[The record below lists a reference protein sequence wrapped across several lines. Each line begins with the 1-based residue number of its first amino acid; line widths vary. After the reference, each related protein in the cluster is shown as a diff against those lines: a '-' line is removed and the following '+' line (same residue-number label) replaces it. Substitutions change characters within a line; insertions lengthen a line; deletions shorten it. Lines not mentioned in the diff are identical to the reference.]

1 MRIGRKKKS
10 CWLVVWV
17 LLEHSKRQCKSKV
30 MGSSFAT
37 QFFKFVLFQSLQE
50 STLVLH
56 KLLLDLRDPRR
67 RDVTANSVQ
76 RTVFFLAMI
85 IRHKRSTRKRPLS
98 AYKLSI
104 FSTSFP
110 WRPVYV
116 QTSNFCNLLGF
127 SLTNALVQKL
137 AWWQIKL
144 VKENLLVCNR
154 LKSNIKVLTN
164 ELI

>member
-56 KLLLDLRDPRR
+56 KLFLDLRDPRR

-98 AYKLSI
+98 AYKKHLA
-104 FSTSFP
+104 TCV
-110 WRPVYV
+110 RTD
-116 QTSNFCNLLGF
+116 QQLL
-127 SLTNALVQKL
+127 Q
-137 AWWQIKL
+137 L
-144 VKENLLVCNR
+144 VKFFLDKCTCSKASMVANKTCQGKFARV
-154 LKSNIKVLTN
+154 
-164 ELI
+164 